1 MFTKAKLTDQ
11 KQDFDSKH
19 TKYPQRV
26 RGNTG
31 KKKHGKRGFIKKQ
44 TKNKWRCCLEKQK
57 ISKNII

>member
-26 RGNTG
+26 RDNTG

-44 TKNKWRCCLEKQK
+44 TNKKQVEMLP
-57 ISKNII
+57 